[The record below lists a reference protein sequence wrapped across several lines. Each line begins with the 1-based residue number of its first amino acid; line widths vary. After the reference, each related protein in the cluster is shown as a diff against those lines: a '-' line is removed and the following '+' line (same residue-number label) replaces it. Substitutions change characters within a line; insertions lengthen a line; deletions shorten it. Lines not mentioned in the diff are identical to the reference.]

1 MGFVD
6 KTDTEIL
13 KYYSLSTLYPSEWV
27 DLPNESIVCDSELL
41 DEDCPDPLGMGD
53 SVFKLAEQNGTTVP
67 DSIELRSKYLVSSKT
82 FNPTLFLR
90 DIHSNDRY
98 SELLSGLRWLK
109 QSIEKR
115 SDALKMLVES
125 NFSRFVKAKTTI
137 DFICRGMKQNSL
149 NQEGDYGILK
159 LKSSINDATT
169 KATQIFEPII
179 ENRTKGYRL
188 LSTLS
193 ILENYRYYFN
203 LPSMMLDYIEKND
216 HAMLI
221 REYYRC
227 KDAFEEEQK
236 AVEGSADIIES
247 QKPKVFERIWK
258 EVQKII
264 EDYKKNIFEQFSTY
278 KTIEEQ
284 HKLICILLEL
294 GTTENPILYA
304 LKCQNSRLI
313 ESLEQEFK
321 EERAKV
327 EAARQQLAKLSP
339 PTDKQIIYLLKKP
352 LRKYQL
358 SDAWEVSPDAG
369 MWDLLE
375 KMIKHIF
382 IHKFHEFKSY
392 LEIVCKVS
400 QGNLLKN
407 FPSGRNNESR
417 HHLIFSPDE
426 VFSIKKSAEQ
436 LVFTLSSLV
445 IGFFTSFPSKE
456 APSNTHSLSTD
467 DNSLKSNNPSDSNNE
482 HVSFS
487 FMPPYSDC
495 LTVCFWLNKLLNI
508 IINSSLGILKLN
520 ISEEINKSL
529 QKMINSSRE
538 MFVEA
543 INVAWNADS
552 FHFYLLEDWVK
563 SSENPNITS
572 YPKALYAYESSIISK
587 INELLYIER
596 NSKLNTVDLIIPP
609 SIKTISSIK
618 TQFLKSL
625 YIALEGLIK
634 KVYLN
639 IDQMSLKNTT
649 YEFESNFIN
658 EIDTNDIDTRILF
671 TLSNFSQLQ
680 NNIIAI
686 LLRQFETLYSISLED
701 ESKEIQ
707 LNQRLFHDY
716 IKTKS
721 ESISQ
726 IVRNGIH
733 GSSCIWLSDDPPYAI
748 QPYVFNSILSLLVV
762 HSQISNITMNLI
774 FPILTNLVKSLSQAL
789 YESFQKIDRF
799 GIGGMLQ
806 VIVEVEFIKQV
817 LETFIDEETFKIF
830 GMIYTHLEEAY
841 HHNDNQEVLQKEL
854 EKTKNILI
862 NYRKITQVQYC
873 CFKDVQDITRT
884 YF

>member
-1 MGFVD
+1 MGFTD

-13 KYYSLSTLYPSEWV
+13 KYYSLTTLYPSEWI
-27 DLPNESIVCDSELL
+27 DLPDESTGCDSDLL
-41 DEDCPDPLGMGD
+41 DEDCPDPLGMSD
-53 SVFKLAEQNGTTVP
+53 SVFKLAEQNGTTIP
-67 DSIELRSKYLVSSKT
+67 DSTELRAKYLVSSKT

-90 DIHSNDRY
+90 DIHSNNRY

-109 QSIEKR
+109 QSIKKR
-115 SDALKMLVES
+115 SDALKMLVEN
-125 NFSRFVKAKTTI
+125 NFNRFLKAKTTI
-137 DFICRGMKQNSL
+137 DFICQGMKQNSL
-149 NQEGDYGILK
+149 NQEDDYGTLK
-159 LKSSINDATT
+159 LKSIINDVTA

-193 ILENYRYYFN
+193 ILENYRYYFS
-203 LPSMMLDYIEKND
+203 LPSMMLNYIEK
-216 HAMLI
+216 
-221 REYYRC
+221 
-227 KDAFEEEQK
+227 EEQK
-236 AVEGSADIIES
+236 GIEGSTDIVEF
-247 QKPKVFERIWK
+247 QKSKVLKRIWE

-264 EDYKKNIFEQFSTY
+264 EDYKENIFKQFSTY
-278 KTIEEQ
+278 KTTEEQ

-304 LKCQNSRLI
+304 LKCQNSLLI
-313 ESLEQEFK
+313 KNLEQDFN

-327 EAARQQLAKLSP
+327 EAARQQLIKMSP
-339 PTDKQIIYLLKKP
+339 PTNKQIISQLKKP
-352 LRKYQL
+352 LRKYQIY
-358 SDAWEVSPDAG
+358 DTWEISPDTE

-375 KMIKHIF
+375 KMIEHIF
-382 IHKFHEFKSY
+382 VHKFYEFKNY
-392 LEIVCKVS
+392 LEIVSKVS

-436 LVFTLSSLV
+436 LISTFSSLV
-445 IGFFTSFPSKE
+445 IDFFTSFSSKE
-456 APSNTHSLSTD
+456 ISSLNTPLSTN
-467 DNSLKSNNPSDSNNE
+467 DNLLKSNDLSDTNNE
-482 HVSFS
+482 YILISFI
-487 FMPPYSDC
+487 PPYSDC

-508 IINSSLGILKLN
+508 IVNSSLSILKLN
-520 ISEEINKSL
+520 ISEEINKNL

-538 MFVEA
+538 MFIEA
-543 INVAWNADS
+543 INVTWNRDS

-563 SSENPNITS
+563 SSENPNVTN

-587 INELLYIER
+587 INELLYIGR
-596 NSKLNTVDLIIPP
+596 NSKINTVELIIPP

-625 YIALEGLIK
+625 YIALEGLMKI
-634 KVYLN
+634 VYLN
-639 IDQMSLKNTT
+639 INQINSKDTT
-649 YEFESNFIN
+649 YEFESNFIH

-680 NNIIAI
+680 NNII
-686 LLRQFETLYSISLED
+686 TNLYSALV
-701 ESKEIQ
+701 Q
-707 LNQRLFHDY
+707 LDQRLFHDY
-716 IKTKS
+716 IRVKS
-721 ESISQ
+721 ESISE
-726 IVRNGIH
+726 IIKNGIN
-733 GSSCIWLSDDPPYAI
+733 GSSHIWLSDDPPHEI

-762 HSQISNITMNLI
+762 HSQISNIAMNLI
-774 FPILTNLVKSLSQAL
+774 SRILTSLVKSLSQAL

-799 GIGGMLQ
+799 SIGGMLQ
-806 VIVEVEFIKQV
+806 VIVEVEFIKQI

-841 HHNDNQEVLQKEL
+841 HHNDNQEVLQNEL

-862 NYRKITQVQYC
+862 NYRRITQVQYC
-873 CFKDVQDITRT
+873 CFRDMQNVTMT